1 MKSVEEFLGKFD
13 KVRKLGNDRWMVR
26 CPSHNDGERP
36 DHFSLSVKELP
47 DKILIHCQAG
57 CDYKSVLKALKLTES
72 DLFFDSPKANTS
84 ALDKRGK
91 IEAIYDYEDENGKL
105 IHQTVRYEPKKFTQ
119 RRPGKKGEWIW
130 NLQRIRTVLYHLPRV
145 KEAIEK
151 EETIYLPEGEKDAD
165 NLISHFGVV
174 ASTSPM
180 GAGKWRDR
188 YTQMLTGAKEVVI
201 IADNNSP
208 GQRHAQAIAASLF
221 AVQVPTKILEMPSA
235 DIMDISDW
243 ISAGLT
249 ADQFKELLDGLPPYE
264 PPPPVDTS
272 DLPVIIITGR
282 FLKDKTRD
290 TIAAVEKA
298 NQPPRLFE
306 RSGSMARISHDED
319 GVPFVEVVTENAC
332 RGFLE
337 RAAAY
342 MSLDKEGNE
351 IPVPAP
357 PLNIVRD
364 FMSLPTQDFMGL
376 PYRKLPGLLN
386 VTEVPILRSDG
397 SILTKPGYDQDSR
410 LYYEPAAGLMMP
422 SVPNKPN
429 EEELHAAASFIQEP
443 LNDFPFDSEA
453 SKTNALALLLTPVCR
468 PMIDGLAPLCLLDK
482 PQPGTGASLLADVIA
497 VIGTG
502 RQAAMMAPPRSD
514 EECEKR
520 IGSFLLSG
528 QSILIIDNVE
538 GYLYFASLAML
549 LTDPTFQTRILGQ
562 TKIVRLPNR
571 GTYVV
576 TGNNI
581 KLGGDMARRCYLSRM
596 DAHEARPWM
605 RDAESFK
612 YTHLIK
618 WVKEN
623 RGQLLGAILTMAR
636 AWVEAGRPIPKE
648 LPTIGGFEEW
658 AKTIGG
664 ILAHAGFT
672 DFLGNL
678 DFMYQQADVETP
690 QWEEFLA
697 ALQEVFG
704 SEPLLI
710 DTIAKSLDE
719 NETISGALPDGV
731 NRDPKKINRS
741 LAGALRRRA
750 GVRYPN
756 GLMVI
761 KCDFKVHHAVPWQ
774 VINYREEPE
783 KGGVRGVRGQKSFS
797 LNADTKGE
805 LGELASHP
813 DALSKIS
820 KVKEGNKTE
829 SKNTRD
835 PNSPNSLLATSQIQ
849 NANSPFSEEL
859 PASELKKMLEEYVE
873 LTTAKIIK
881 LWKKKGSPE
890 VPLGPGV
897 KIGNLETYLAQGII
911 DIDQLGAL
919 CEVVKEWK
927 KEQGEGAVTK
937 KRKRKGG

>member
-72 DLFFDSPKANTS
+72 DLFFDSPKANIS

-130 NLQRIRTVLYHLPRV
+130 NLQGIRTVLYRLPRV

-151 EETIYLPEGEKDAD
+151 GETIYLPEGEKDAD

-188 YTQMLTGAKEVVI
+188 YIQMLTGAKEVVV

-264 PPPPVDTS
+264 PPPVPVDTS
-272 DLPVIIITGR
+272 DLPVIITTGR

-342 MSLDKEGNE
+342 MSVDKEGSE
-351 IPVPAP
+351 IPSPAP

-364 FMSLPTQDFMGL
+364 FMSLPNWDFMGL
-376 PYRKLPGLLN
+376 PYRRLPGLLN

-422 SVPNKPN
+422 AVPNKPN
-429 EEELHAAASFIQEP
+429 DEELHAAASLIQEP

-482 PQPGTGASLLADVIA
+482 PQPGTGASLLADVVA

-636 AWVEAGRPIPKE
+636 AWVEAKRPVPKG

-658 AKTIGG
+658 ANTIGG

-672 DFLGNL
+672 GFLGNL
-678 DFMYQQADVETP
+678 VFMYEQADVETP

-697 ALQEVFG
+697 AWLEVFG

-750 GVRYPN
+750 EVRYP
-756 GLMVI
+756 LV
-761 KCDFKVHHAVPWQ
+761 
-774 VINYREEPE
+774 
-783 KGGVRGVRGQKSFS
+783 S
-797 LNADTKGE
+797 T
-805 LGELASHP
+805 
-813 DALSKIS
+813 
-820 KVKEGNKTE
+820 
-829 SKNTRD
+829 
-835 PNSPNSLLATSQIQ
+835 
-849 NANSPFSEEL
+849 
-859 PASELKKMLEEYVE
+859 
-873 LTTAKIIK
+873 
-881 LWKKKGSPE
+881 
-890 VPLGPGV
+890 
-897 KIGNLETYLAQGII
+897 
-911 DIDQLGAL
+911 
-919 CEVVKEWK
+919 
-927 KEQGEGAVTK
+927 
-937 KRKRKGG
+937 

>member
-1 MKSVEEFLGKFD
+1 MKSVTDFLALLEKVKPSGK
-13 KVRKLGNDRWMVR
+13 DRWMAL
-26 CPSHNDGERP
+26 CPAHNDRTP
-36 DHFSLSVKELP
+36 SLSVTALP
-47 DKILIHCQAG
+47 DKILVSCQAG
-57 CDYKSVLKALKLTES
+57 CHINAVLASLKIEMS
-72 DLFFDSPKANTS
+72 DLYFDSHKAKSS
-84 ALDKRGK
+84 ALEGPKEIAATYNYHTQAGK
-91 IEAIYDYEDENGKL
+91 VL
-105 IHQTVRYEPKKFTQ
+105 FQVVRFEPKSFAQ
-119 RRPGKKGEWIW
+119 RRPDGKEGWTWGLRGIKPVI
-130 NLQRIRTVLYHLPRV
+130 YHLPRV
-145 KEAIEK
+145 KEAIDK
-151 EETIYLPEGEKDAD
+151 GETIFLPEGEKDAD
-165 NLISHFGVV
+165 NLISHLGLV
-174 ASTSPM
+174 ATTSPM
-180 GAGKWRDR
+180 GAGKWRQGYAQLLR
-188 YTQMLTGAKEVVI
+188 GAKEVVV
-201 IADNNSP
+201 IADNDSP
-208 GQRHAQAIAASLF
+208 GQRHAQAIAASLS
-221 AVQVPTKILEMPSA
+221 AVQVPIKLLKMPAA
-235 DIMDISDW
+235 DIKDISDW

-249 ADQFKELLDGLPPYE
+249 ADQLKEIIGSLPPYK
-264 PPPPVDTS
+264 PPPAPVDTS
-272 DLPVIIITGR
+272 DLPVIITTGR

-306 RSGSMARISHDED
+306 RSGSIARIAHDED

-337 RAAAY
+337 RAASY
-342 MSLDKEGNE
+342 VSVDNEGSE

-364 FMSLPTQDFMGL
+364 FMSLPNWDFMGL
-376 PYRKLPGLLN
+376 SYRKLPGLLS

-397 SILTKPGYDQDSR
+397 SILTKPGYDQASR
-410 LYYEPAAGLMMP
+410 LYYEPAAGLTMP
-422 SVPNKPN
+422 AVPNKPN
-429 EEELHAAASFIQEP
+429 EEELHAAAAFIQEP
-443 LNDFPFDSEA
+443 LNDFPFDTEA

-502 RQAAMMAPPRSD
+502 RQATMMAPPRSD

-520 IGSFLLSG
+520 IGGFLLSG

-562 TKIVRLPNR
+562 TKIVHLPNR
-571 GTYVV
+571 GTYIV

-605 RDAESFK
+605 RDTGSFK
-612 YTHLIK
+612 YTHLIQ

-636 AWVEAGRPIPKE
+636 AWVEAGRPTPKG

-658 AKTIGG
+658 ANTIGG
-664 ILAHAGFT
+664 ILVHAGFT

-697 ALQEVFG
+697 AWQEEFG
-704 SEPLLI
+704 SGPILI
-710 DTIAKSLDE
+710 DTIAKSLGE
-719 NETISGALPDGV
+719 NETITGAFPDGV
-731 NRDPKKINRS
+731 NRDPKKFNRS
-741 LAGALRRRA
+741 LASALRHRA
-750 GVRYPN
+750 GVHYPN

-761 KCDFKVHHAVPWQ
+761 KCEYKVHHAVPWQ
-774 VINYREEPE
+774 VINYRENPGER
-783 KGGVRGVRGQKSFS
+783 GVRGVRGELALSFEP
-797 LNADTKGE
+797 DTKGE

-813 DALSKIS
+813 DALSKRGE
-820 KVKEGNKTE
+820 VKKANKIGNENGAT
-829 SKNTRD
+829 S
-835 PNSPNSLLATSQIQ
+835 NSPNSLLATTQIGSS
-849 NANSPFSEEL
+849 NSPSPSALPSKSSEEG
-859 PASELKKMLEEYVE
+859 PSAAELKTMLEEYVE
-873 LTTAKIIK
+873 LTCAKIIA

-897 KIGNLETYLAQGII
+897 KIGNLETYLKQGIV
-911 DIDQLGAL
+911 DMDQLGAL
-919 CEVVKEWK
+919 
-927 KEQGEGAVTK
+927 GEII
-937 KRKRKGG
+937 KGWQQ